1 MLELDDKSGGESS
14 YLYRFQIDNGQLTLK
29 DPSPAY
35 KGAKEANLK
44 FRIQVSTQNCVGC
57 GVCIT
62 VCPTKALSPADVK
75 SQLGQEPVADYLY
88 KHTTYKKEI
97 WQQQH

>member
-1 MLELDDKSGGESS
+1 MDEEEVATAQKIAAENN
-14 YLYRFQIDNGQLTLK
+14 IELTLK

-44 FRIQVSTQNCVGC
+44 FRIQVSTRSCVGC

-62 VCPTKALSPADVK
+62 VCPTKALSAADVK
-75 SQLGQEPVADYLY
+75 TQLGQEPVADYLY
-88 KHTTYKKEI
+88 KHTTYKKEYGNTI
-97 WQQQH
+97 LKVAYH